1 MSAIHCC
8 RDCIPPKRQIGCH
21 AYCEAYIREKAVL
34 DEIREKERKWK
45 EANLGPTKNT
55 NKIFTFHLLC
65 VILLLY

>member
-45 EANLGPTKNT
+45 EANLGPIK
-55 NKIFTFHLLC
+55 K
-65 VILLLY
+65 YK